1 MNSPTYPGTPAGLPG
16 CVRHPDRPTGLRCTR
31 CDRPACPEC
40 LREASVGYQC
50 VDCVSAGARTTRT
63 ATTIAGARPPSGRL
77 VVVPLLIVVNAAVFV
92 LTAVQA
98 RSIVNNFLS
107 PVFQDGALYP
117 DAVAVG
123 EWWRLVTS
131 GFLHA
136 GNLFGYG
143 PIHLLLNMAALWVLG
158 RDLEPL
164 LGPVRFATVYL
175 VSLLGGSTAVMLAGD
190 GAVGASGAIFGLFG
204 GIAVVIIRQ
213 KLNPGPVLTLLAINI
228 ALSFVP
234 GISLL
239 AHLGGLV
246 VGALV
251 TAVMVYAPK
260 DRRVPVQVG
269 ATVAVVA
276 VLVAVVA
283 FRVAALAG

>member
-1 MNSPTYPGTPAGLPG
+1 MNSPTYPGTPGGLPG
-16 CVRHPDRPTGLRCTR
+16 CVRHPDRSTGLRCTR

-50 VDCVSAGARTTRT
+50 VDCVSAGARTVRT

-77 VVVPLLIVVNAAVFV
+77 VVVPLLIVANVVAFV

-98 RSIVNNFLS
+98 KSIVHNFLS

-143 PIHLLLNMAALWVLG
+143 PIHLVLNMAALWILG

-260 DRRVPVQVG
+260 ERRVPVQAG

-283 FRVAALAG
+283 FRVVALTG